1 MTLDSDGD
9 ASVNLHAIP
18 IILPYQI
25 DIYTRYLK
33 EADVYCRNFIY
44 NIINYPTL
52 QVVLPYNNRHYVHNA
67 NIRVA
72 ADVKDNSGIQERLSF
87 GQFTRYTLDINIDD
101 AYLWDIKVSP
111 TVAIDAGGSYIEAK
125 NPFSADFD
133 REQLQLE

>member
-52 QVVLPYNNRHYVHNA
+52 
-67 NIRVA
+67 
-72 ADVKDNSGIQERLSF
+72 
-87 GQFTRYTLDINIDD
+87 
-101 AYLWDIKVSP
+101 
-111 TVAIDAGGSYIEAK
+111 
-125 NPFSADFD
+125 
-133 REQLQLE
+133 